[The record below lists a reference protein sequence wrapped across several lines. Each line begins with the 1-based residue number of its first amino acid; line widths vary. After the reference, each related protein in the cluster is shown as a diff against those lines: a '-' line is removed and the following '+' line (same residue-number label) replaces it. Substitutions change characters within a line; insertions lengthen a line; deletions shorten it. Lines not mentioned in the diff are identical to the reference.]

1 MTFILSVKYV
11 EITLMK
17 FKLSIL
23 FIFSSFIACSQVNTT
38 YQNLYWIRYYNQLT
52 LNPKLTWHNEVDMRR
67 FMENS
72 RLHHVIAHSHLHYKI
87 LPILDVAF
95 GLTFSQQN
103 PQFPDATS
111 NLSVPEFR
119 MFQEVTNSLIFSK
132 RVFLNYRFR
141 LDERFIRKNN
151 GITLFEGNDFNFRFR
166 LRPQLNIILSK
177 LESKT
182 PTNLKISDEIM
193 VNFGGE
199 ILYNHFD
206 QNRVYVAIE
215 KGLSKNFSLEVGY
228 LYWYQ
233 QRASG
238 KDFFDRN
245 ILRLTVLHKIK
256 L

>member
-1 MTFILSVKYV
+1 MKYNFTIFFFLFLSSLTY
-11 EITLMK
+11 
-17 FKLSIL
+17 
-23 FIFSSFIACSQVNTT
+23 SQSNTT

-52 LNPKLTWHNEVDMRR
+52 LNPKLIWHNEVDMRR
-67 FMENS
+67 FMENN
-72 RLHHVIAHSHLHYKI
+72 RLHHLIGHSHLHYKI

-95 GLTFSQQN
+95 GITFSQQS
-103 PQFPDATS
+103 PQFADATS

-119 MFQEVTNSLIFSK
+119 TFQEVTSTINFSK
-132 RVFLNYRFR
+132 RVFLNHRFR

-151 GITLFEGNDFNFRFR
+151 GTNLLEGSDFNFRFR
-166 LRPQLNIILSK
+166 FRPQLNIILSK

-182 PTNLKISDEIM
+182 PTNLKISDELM

-199 ILYNHFD
+199 ILFNHFD

-215 KGLSKNFSLEVGY
+215 KGLSKNFSLEMGY
-228 LYWYQ
+228 LHWYQ

>member
-1 MTFILSVKYV
+1 
-11 EITLMK
+11 MK
-17 FKLSIL
+17 FKLTIL
-23 FIFSSFIACSQVNTT
+23 FIFSSFIAFSQLNTS
-38 YQNLYWIRYYNQLT
+38 YQNLYWTRYYNQLS
-52 LNPKLTWHNEVDMRR
+52 LNSKLTWHNEVDMRR
-67 FMENS
+67 FMVNS
-72 RLHHVIAHSHLHYKI
+72 RLHHIIAHSHLHYKVF
-87 LPILDVAF
+87 PNLDIAL
-95 GLTFSQQN
+95 GATYSEQN
-103 PQFPDATS
+103 PQFADVTT

-119 MFQEVTNSLIFSK
+119 MFQEVTSSLTFSK
-132 RVFLNYRFR
+132 RVLLNHRFR

-151 GITLFEGNDFNFRFR
+151 GITLLEGNDFNFRFR
-166 LRPQLNIILSK
+166 FRPQLNIILSK

-228 LYWYQ
+228 LHWYQ

-245 ILRLTVLHKIK
+245 ILRITVLHKIK

>member
-1 MTFILSVKYV
+1 
-11 EITLMK
+11 MK
-17 FKLSIL
+17 FKLTLLL
-23 FIFSSFIACSQVNTT
+23 FFLSYLTYSQSNTT

-52 LNPKLTWHNEVDMRR
+52 LNPKLTWHNEIDMRR

-87 LPILDVAF
+87 LPILDAVF

-103 PQFPDATS
+103 PQFADATS

-119 MFQEVTNSLIFSK
+119 LFQEVTSSLAFSK
-132 RVFLNYRFR
+132 RVLLNHRFR

-151 GITLFEGNDFNFRFR
+151 GIILLEGNDFNFRFR
-166 LRPQLNIILSK
+166 FRPQLNIILSK

-215 KGLSKNFSLEVGY
+215 KGLSKSFSLEMGY
-228 LYWYQ
+228 MHWYQ